1 MLKLILFS
9 ILLAFFGCKEQNQ
22 EVQKYS
28 ADGDFAYYV
37 QLGHFDEGQVKSMGP
52 CTRESFLN
60 EFEEFDW
67 ENQLLVAINKGKV
80 SPTLAVRHNESG
92 LEMRISV
99 AGPDVAN
106 STYWVFFG
114 EEDTKNHLVFLD
126 RTGTKSLLDRFFDLD
141 FDYLNDGFVD

>member
-1 MLKLILFS
+1 MVKTILFS

-28 ADGDFAYYV
+28 SDGEFAYYV

-52 CTRESFLN
+52 CTRESFLK

-67 ENQLLVAINKGKV
+67 ENQLLVANKKGKV
-80 SPTLAVRHNESG
+80 SPTLAVRHNKSA

-106 STYWVFFG
+106 STYWVFYG
-114 EEDTKNHLVFLD
+114 EEDTTNHLVFLD
-126 RTGTKSLLDRFFDLD
+126 RTGPRSLLEKFFELD
-141 FDYLNDGFVD
+141 FEHLNDGYME

>member
-1 MLKLILFS
+1 MVKTFLFS
-9 ILLAFFGCKEQNQ
+9 ILLIFFACKEQKE

-28 ADGDFAYYV
+28 SDGDFAYYV
-37 QLGHFDEGQVKSMGP
+37 QFGHFDEGQVNNMGP

-60 EFEEFDW
+60 AFDKFDW
-67 ENQLLVAINKGKV
+67 ENQLLIANKKGKV
-80 SPTLAVRHNESG
+80 SPTLAVRHNESE

-106 STYWVFFG
+106 STYWVFYG

-126 RTGTKSLLDRFFDLD
+126 RTGPRALLDKFFELD
-141 FDYLNDGFVD
+141 FQYLNDGYVD